1 MNYPF
6 IYSVLSMFYP
16 ILLFVQSMVS
26 SVCRMAHETT
36 TSDSYTQV
44 ISFSRCFIHSPILG
58 FVDVLSGPSLC
69 SVDVLISLSDGPW
82 NDHVRL
88 LHPGRVSLVHAI
100 FIVFIYMAADG
111 ALVGRKSWPPVLLES
126 LVTTFNI
133 TFTIRPHVL
142 SFLSIFV
149 YDQSAFIS
157 LLFYDRDKV
166 DFGRVYS
173 ISWGIFGCR
182 ECPHLALSRCPLIWT
197 SWLYKGHSVSSTS
210 RVRGPGGRLLALIRE
225 RKANAFAS

>member
-16 ILLFVQSMVS
+16 ILLFVSLWSHQFVGWPMKQPRQTHTPRLLVLADVLS
-26 SVCRMAHETT
+26 
-36 TSDSYTQV
+36 
-44 ISFSRCFIHSPILG
+44 IHLLG

-157 LLFYDRDKV
+157 LLLYDRDKV

-210 RVRGPGGRLLALIRE
+210 LVRGPGGRLLALIRE